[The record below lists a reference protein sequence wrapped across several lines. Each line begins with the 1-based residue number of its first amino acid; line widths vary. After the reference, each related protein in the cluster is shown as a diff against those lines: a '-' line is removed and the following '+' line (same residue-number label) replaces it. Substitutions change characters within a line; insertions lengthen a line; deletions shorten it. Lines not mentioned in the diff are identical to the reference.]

1 MDRRYL
7 LAGLLVLLQ
16 VILSGESA
24 RAGVFWSKKVK
35 PTPAEYVPE
44 LIKSLKTD
52 GDEHKRC
59 SAAEE
64 LRQYD
69 PLQFPDMV
77 PALIEA
83 TLTDKKPSVRSEAA
97 QTLGKLRPV
106 SAAAGAALEQA
117 LAKDSS
123 MRVRLQARSSLL
135 QYRWAGY
142 TAKGKDEPPTQSK
155 EPPLA
160 TDLPA
165 PVPAYPPKLTPVP
178 SPAGTLPP
186 APRALPVATPVKR
199 SQPPPE
205 SANAPDGSTPLTTT
219 PFSLGKTTKTDDE
232 KGPDLTPP

>member
-7 LAGLLVLLQ
+7 LAGLLLLLWLVLPGDPAL
-16 VILSGESA
+16 
-24 RAGVFWSKKVK
+24 AGVFWSKKAK

-44 LIKSLKTD
+44 LIKSLKSD

-69 PLQFPDMV
+69 PLQFPDMI

-83 TLTDKKPSVRSEAA
+83 TLNDKKPSVRAEAA
-97 QTLGKLRPV
+97 QSLGKLRPV
-106 SAAAGAALEQA
+106 TSTAGAALEQA

-142 TAKGKDEPPTQSK
+142 ASKGKDEAPTQSK

-160 TDLPA
+160 LEPLPPSTTKA
-165 PVPAYPPKLTPVP
+165 TQLTPVP
-178 SPAGTLPP
+178 AATATLPP
-186 APRALPVATPVKR
+186 VPRALPVGTPVKR
-199 SQPPPE
+199 TQPTPE
-205 SANAPDGSTPLTTT
+205 PTNNPDASST
-219 PFSLGKTTKTDDE
+219 PFSFSKTTKPDEE